1 MNIVFRVDSS
11 SQMGAGHFM
20 RCLTLADELEKQN
33 HNATFI
39 CRELKG
45 NLIKSIEH
53 RVHTLPVDKDFQ
65 SDDLYLSWLGATQE
79 QDAKQTIQ
87 VIHDNADLLIVDSYA
102 LDEVWHKQLKPHAKK
117 IMVIDDL
124 ADREFDCD
132 VLLNQNLASKQGDY
146 QGKVPSDC
154 ELLLGCE
161 YALLRPEFA
170 AFRKRALEKRKKTQ
184 EIKNILISMGGSD
197 KKNITYNVLQQL
209 NDGFNI
215 VVVLSSA
222 SLHREMIMDYVKGK
236 NIEVIINADNMAEL
250 MLDADLAIGAGGS
263 TSWERCC
270 LGLPTLLF
278 VTAENQKVIAE
289 NLERLGAVMIVRSL
303 KDDLQMIVSNF
314 DLWRTMSEKSQAI
327 CDGFG
332 VKRIKIWLI
341 KYKNMS

>member
-1 MNIVFRVDSS
+1 M
-11 SQMGAGHFM
+11 
-20 RCLTLADELEKQN
+20 
-33 HNATFI
+33 
-39 CRELKG
+39 
-45 NLIKSIEH
+45 
-53 RVHTLPVDKDFQ
+53 
-65 SDDLYLSWLGATQE
+65 LYY
-79 QDAKQTIQ
+79 D
-87 VIHDNADLLIVDSYA
+87 
-102 LDEVWHKQLKPHAKK
+102 
-117 IMVIDDL
+117 
-124 ADREFDCD
+124 
-132 VLLNQNLASKQGDY
+132 QNLQH
-146 QGKVPSDC
+146 
-154 ELLLGCE
+154 
-161 YALLRPEFA
+161 
-170 AFRKRALEKRKKTQ
+170 LE
-184 EIKNILISMGGSD
+184 SD

>member
-11 SQMGAGHFM
+11 SQMGVGHLM
-20 RCLTLADELEKQN
+20 RCLTLADELKKQN

-53 RVHTLPVDKDFQ
+53 RVLILPIDKDFQ

-102 LDEVWHKQLKPHAKK
+102 LDEVWHKQLKPHTKK

>member
-11 SQMGAGHFM
+11 SQMGVGHLM
-20 RCLTLADELEKQN
+20 RCLTLADELKKQN

-45 NLIKSIEH
+45 NLIKLIEH
-53 RVHTLPVDKDFQ
+53 RVLILPVDKDFQ

-332 VKRIKIWLI
+332 VKWIKIWLI

>member
-11 SQMGAGHFM
+11 SQMGVGHLM
-20 RCLTLADELEKQN
+20 RCLTLADELKKQN

-45 NLIKSIEH
+45 NLIKLIEH
-53 RVHTLPVDKDFQ
+53 RVLILPVDKDFQ

-332 VKRIKIWLI
+332 VKRIKI
-341 KYKNMS
+341 

>member
-11 SQMGAGHFM
+11 SQMGVGHLM
-20 RCLTLADELEKQN
+20 RCLTLADELKKQN

-53 RVHTLPVDKDFQ
+53 RVLILPIDKDFQ

-332 VKRIKIWLI
+332 VKRIKI
-341 KYKNMS
+341 

>member
-11 SQMGAGHFM
+11 SQMGVGHLM
-20 RCLTLADELEKQN
+20 RCLTLADELKKQN

-45 NLIKSIEH
+45 NLIKLIEH
-53 RVHTLPVDKDFQ
+53 RVLILPVDKDFQ

-87 VIHDNADLLIVDSYA
+87 VIHDNVDLLVVDSYA
-102 LDEVWHKQLKPHAKK
+102 LDEAWHKQLEPHTKK

>member
-11 SQMGAGHFM
+11 SQMGVGHLM
-20 RCLTLADELEKQN
+20 RCLTLADELKKQN

-45 NLIKSIEH
+45 NLIKLIEH
-53 RVHTLPVDKDFQ
+53 RVLILPVDKDFQ

-278 VTAENQKVIAE
+278 VIAENQRVIAE
-289 NLERLGAVMIVRSL
+289 NLEHLGAVIIVRSL
-303 KDDLQMIVSNF
+303 KDDLQMMVSNF
-314 DLWRTMSEKSQAI
+314 ELWKTMSEKSQAI

-332 VKRIKIWLI
+332 VKRIKI
-341 KYKNMS
+341 

>member
-11 SQMGAGHFM
+11 SQMGVGHLM
-20 RCLTLADELEKQN
+20 RCLTLADELKKQN

-53 RVHTLPVDKDFQ
+53 RVLILPVDKDFQ
-65 SDDLYLSWLGATQE
+65 SDDLYLSWLGETQE
-79 QDAKQTIQ
+79 QDVKQTIQ

>member
-11 SQMGAGHFM
+11 SQMGVGHLM
-20 RCLTLADELEKQN
+20 RCLTLADELKKQN

-45 NLIKSIEH
+45 NLIKLIEH
-53 RVHTLPVDKDFQ
+53 RVLILPVDKDFQ

-250 MLDADLAIGAGGS
+250 MLEADLAIGAGGS

-332 VKRIKIWLI
+332 VKRIKI
-341 KYKNMS
+341 

>member
-11 SQMGAGHFM
+11 SQMGVGHLM
-20 RCLTLADELEKQN
+20 RCLTLADELKKQN

-45 NLIKSIEH
+45 NLIKLIEH
-53 RVHTLPVDKDFQ
+53 RVLILPVDKDFQ
-65 SDDLYLSWLGATQE
+65 SDDLYLSWLGETQE
-79 QDAKQTIQ
+79 QDVKQTIQ

>member
-11 SQMGAGHFM
+11 SQMGVGHLM
-20 RCLTLADELEKQN
+20 RCLTLADELKKQN

-45 NLIKSIEH
+45 NLIKLIEH
-53 RVHTLPVDKDFQ
+53 RVLILPVDKDFQ

>member
-11 SQMGAGHFM
+11 SQMGVGHLM

-45 NLIKSIEH
+45 NLIKLIEH
-53 RVHTLPVDKDFQ
+53 RVLILPVDKDFQ

>member
-11 SQMGAGHFM
+11 SQMGVGHLM

-39 CRELKG
+39 CRKLKG

-53 RVHTLPVDKDFQ
+53 RVLILPVDKDFQ

-146 QGKVPSDC
+146 QGKLPSDC

-332 VKRIKIWLI
+332 VKRIKI
-341 KYKNMS
+341 

>member
-1 MNIVFRVDSS
+1 MNVVFRVDSS
-11 SQMGAGHFM
+11 SQMGVGHLM

-39 CRELKG
+39 CRKLKG

-53 RVHTLPVDKDFQ
+53 RVLILPADKDFQ

>member
-11 SQMGAGHFM
+11 SQMGVGHLM
-20 RCLTLADELEKQN
+20 RCLTLADELKKQN

-45 NLIKSIEH
+45 NLIKLIEH
-53 RVHTLPVDKDFQ
+53 RVLILPVDKDFQ

-170 AFRKRALEKRKKTQ
+170 AFRKR
-184 EIKNILISMGGSD
+184 
-197 KKNITYNVLQQL
+197 
-209 NDGFNI
+209 
-215 VVVLSSA
+215 
-222 SLHREMIMDYVKGK
+222 
-236 NIEVIINADNMAEL
+236 
-250 MLDADLAIGAGGS
+250 
-263 TSWERCC
+263 
-270 LGLPTLLF
+270 
-278 VTAENQKVIAE
+278 
-289 NLERLGAVMIVRSL
+289 
-303 KDDLQMIVSNF
+303 
-314 DLWRTMSEKSQAI
+314 
-327 CDGFG
+327 
-332 VKRIKIWLI
+332 
-341 KYKNMS
+341 

>member
-11 SQMGAGHFM
+11 SQMGVGHLM
-20 RCLTLADELEKQN
+20 RCLTLADELKKQN
-33 HNATFI
+33 HNTTFI

-45 NLIKSIEH
+45 NLIKLIEH
-53 RVHTLPVDKDFQ
+53 RVLILPVDKDFQ